1 VLIGV
6 ILYLCYQKD
15 DFVILIITYNDISSP
30 RNIKMMNFSWLH
42 LTFKRTCQVE
52 IHHYD
57 VSRNIKMMNFSW
69 LHLTFKR
76 TCQVVTSYQMS
87 TGYMHDLK
95 NIEVIHVGLP
105 WQTLESEFELKN

>member
-1 VLIGV
+1 MLIGV

-15 DFVILIITYNDISSP
+15 DFIILIITYNDILSP

-42 LTFKRTCQVE
+42 LTFKRTCQV
-52 IHHYD
+52 I
-57 VSRNIKMMNFSW
+57 
-69 LHLTFKR
+69 
-76 TCQVVTSYQMS
+76 TSYQMS

-105 WQTLESEFELKN
+105 WQTLESELELKN